1 MYRLIRIIYQ
11 INRPDNNTNIIFT
24 NIMKN
29 KKNIWLSVNK
39 MKFLLLRN
47 KAKGIVNMNN
57 MITLYI
63 PITPYVWYILYNCV

>member
-29 KKNIWLSVNK
+29 KKKIWLSVNK

-63 PITPYVWYILYNCV
+63 PITPYVWYILYNSV

>member
-63 PITPYVWYILYNCV
+63 PITPYVWYILYNSV